1 MRDVASAMNDFR
13 FSRCPRFSIS
23 RRYQLQVRLGLVVMI
38 DDFLMV
44 LASEFGLGFLGCSP
58 ENLIFWRSSHEVE
71 EVSED
76 EKWFSGFIV

>member
-1 MRDVASAMNDFR
+1 M
-13 FSRCPRFSIS
+13 
-23 RRYQLQVRLGLVVMI
+23 VMI
-38 DDFLMV
+38 DGFSMV